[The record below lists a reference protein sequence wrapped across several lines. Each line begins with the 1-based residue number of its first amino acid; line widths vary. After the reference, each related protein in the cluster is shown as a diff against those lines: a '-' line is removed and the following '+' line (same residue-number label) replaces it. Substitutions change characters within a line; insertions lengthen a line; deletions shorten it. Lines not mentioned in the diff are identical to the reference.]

1 MRKGIITGLA
11 TLLVVALLSPLTQAY
26 ELEKLV
32 VVGSRFE
39 ERSVSDSPVPVDVIT
54 EEEIVATGQ
63 TEVGRVIQELI
74 PSFNFSSSTISDGT
88 DALRPAT
95 LRGLGPDQVLVLVN
109 GKRRHKSAL
118 IHVNTSVGRGTAGVD
133 MNTIPISAIKRIEV
147 LREGASAQYGSDAI
161 SGVINIILKDG
172 YDGKI
177 TATAGQLYEGDGE
190 TLVASLNKGFSLGA
204 ESVVN
209 VTLEVRDR
217 KSSNRAG
224 LMGDIQYPNAM
235 CQDNIDNSP
244 IGCLSGA
251 WEYNDVNGNGRRD
264 SEEPYTRRAK
274 SPLTLT
280 DSSVNDP
287 ERDID
292 RNAFRVGDADST
304 HVSFALN
311 MRGPVDFM
319 DGEVY
324 SFFDLSKRENESG
337 GVYRR
342 ANQLDRN
349 PAGSDYPDGFL
360 PLINTSVSDFA
371 FSAGFEGDLTDS
383 VRMDVS
389 YVVGGNNFSFEI
401 TDSHNASWVRCH
413 TGEAEQC
420 LSGVDYTGPIPL
432 SADAGELK
440 LLQHTANLD
449 FTAPFTFGNLAWGG
463 EYRREEYEIVA
474 GERYS
479 YEDYDGPG
487 GRGSP
492 GIQVFPGFKPGNE
505 LSESRDAFSAYA
517 DAEFDV
523 GEMLLLSPAVRYENY
538 SDFGNTF
545 NGKLSARAGLS
556 DSFALRGSAS
566 TGFRAPSMQQI
577 YFNNVSTQFNLNEQ
591 TGEFD
596 AFEVGTF
603 RNDSALARMIG
614 IPELKE
620 ETSRNFSA
628 GFVFSPVPA
637 LTITTDFYYILIDDR
652 IILSG
657 RISEGNEAIP
667 QSVRDSVGAQQGQFF
682 MNAADTSTR
691 GMDVVASYDHSFADA
706 STFKIVFAGTV
717 NETEI
722 TDVNLPLGL
731 PEELFTE
738 QDRSIIE
745 KWQPK
750 DRFSLSGSYSR
761 GFASL
766 LVAVHRYGE
775 YTVVDGGKSQTY
787 GAKYLTDANLSL
799 DMGKV
804 GTFKVGANNLFN
816 VKPDKNEIGQSRG
829 GTIYDHDE
837 SLIVDSQ
844 GVFTYSRRSAPF
856 GFNGG
861 YYYVAYEYSF

>member
-1 MRKGIITGLA
+1 MRKGIISGLTA
-11 TLLVVALLSPLTQAY
+11 LLFAALLSPLAQSY

-32 VVGSRFE
+32 VLGSRFE

-88 DALRPAT
+88 DSLRPAT

-133 MNTIPISAIKRIEV
+133 MNTIPVSAIKRIEV
-147 LREGASAQYGSDAI
+147 LRDGASAQYGSDAI
-161 SGVINIILKDG
+161 SGVINIVLKDG

-177 TATAGQLYEGDGE
+177 TASAGQLYEGDGE
-190 TLVASLNKGFSLGA
+190 TLVASLNKGFSLGG

-224 LMGDIQYPNAM
+224 LMGDIQYRNSECIDADGNTDLCKDLSAPHTLS
-235 CQDNIDNSP
+235 DN
-244 IGCLSGA
+244 
-251 WEYNDVNGNGRRD
+251 
-264 SEEPYTRRAK
+264 
-274 SPLTLT
+274 
-280 DSSVNDP
+280 SVNDP

-292 RNAFRVGDADST
+292 RGVFRVGDADST
-304 HVSFALN
+304 HVSFVAN

-324 SFFDLSKRENESG
+324 SFFDLSVRENQG
-337 GVYRR
+337 GGFYRQNR
-342 ANQLDRN
+342 NGGN
-349 PAGSDYPDGFL
+349 PAGSDFPDGFL
-360 PLINTSVSDFA
+360 PLINTQVNDYA
-371 FSAGFEGDLTDS
+371 FGAGFEGDLTDS
-383 VRMDVS
+383 VKMDVS
-389 YVVGGNNFSFEI
+389 YVVGGNTFAFEI
-401 TDSHNASWVRCH
+401 TDSQNASWVACREKEDKSGCI
-413 TGEAEQC
+413 E
-420 LSGVDYTGPIPL
+420 GVDYTGNAQT

-440 LLQHTANLD
+440 LFQHTVNLD
-449 FTAPFTFGNLAWGG
+449 FTSPFTFGNLAWGG
-463 EYRREEYEIVA
+463 EYRREEYEIAA

-479 YEDYDGPG
+479 YEDYDMPG
-487 GRGSP
+487 GSP
-492 GIQVFPGFKPGNE
+492 GGIQVFNGFKPANE
-505 LSESRDAFSAYA
+505 LSETRDAFAAYA
-517 DAEFDV
+517 ETEFDL

-545 NGKLSARAGLS
+545 NGKLAARAQLA

-577 YFNNVSTQFNLNEQ
+577 YFNNISTQFNQGALR
-591 TGEFD
+591 T
-596 AFEVGTF
+596 VGTY
-603 RNDSALARMIG
+603 RNDSDLAKAIG

-628 GFVFSPVPA
+628 GFVFNPIPA
-637 LTITTDFYYILIDDR
+637 LTITTDFYYITIDDR
-652 IILSG
+652 VILSG
-657 RISEGNEAIP
+657 RIEDEEGIP
-667 QSVRDSVGAQQGQFF
+667 EVVRMALRANDAQGQFF
-682 MNAADTSTR
+682 MNAADTTTR
-691 GMDVVASYDHSFADA
+691 GVDIVASLDHSFADS
-706 STFKIVFAGTV
+706 STLRLVLAGTV

-731 PEELFTE
+731 PAALFTE
-738 QDRSIIE
+738 QDRSIVE
-745 KWQPK
+745 EWQPK
-750 DRFSLSGSYSR
+750 DRFSLSGTYSR
-761 GFASL
+761 GPASIL
-766 LVAVHRYGE
+766 IAVHRYGE
-775 YTVVDGGKSQTY
+775 YTVLDDGERQTY
-787 GAKYLTDANLSL
+787 GAKYLTDASLSV
-799 DMGKV
+799 DIGKL
-804 GTFKVGANNLFN
+804 GTFIIGANNLFD
-816 VKPDKNEIGQSRG
+816 VKPDKNKIGQGRG
-829 GTIYDHDE
+829 GTIYDHDG
-837 SLIVDSQ
+837 SLIVDSP

>member
-1 MRKGIITGLA
+1 MKKGIITGLA
-11 TLLVVALLSPLTQAY
+11 ALLVVALFYPLAQAY

-32 VVGSRFE
+32 VLGSRFQ

-63 TEVGRVIQELI
+63 TEVGRIIQELV

-133 MNTIPISAIKRIEV
+133 MNAIPVSAIKRIEV
-147 LREGASAQYGSDAI
+147 LRDGSSAQYGSDAI
-161 SGVINIILKDG
+161 SGVINIVLKDG

-177 TATAGQLYEGDGE
+177 TAFAGQLYEGDGE
-190 TLVASLNKGFSLGA
+190 TLVASLNKGFSLGG

-224 LMGDIQYPNAM
+224 LMGDIQYRNSM
-235 CQDNIDNSP
+235 CQDDTDNSP
-244 IGCLSGA
+244 IGCLS
-251 WEYNDVNGNGRRD
+251 D
-264 SEEPYTRRAK
+264 RAK

-280 DSSVNDP
+280 EGSVNDP

-292 RNAFRVGDADST
+292 RDVFRVGDAEST
-304 HVSFALN
+304 QVSFVAN

-319 DGEVY
+319 DGEIY
-324 SFFDLSKRENESG
+324 SFFDLSVRENESG
-337 GVYRR
+337 GFYRQNR
-342 ANQLDRN
+342 NGGN

-360 PLINTSVSDFA
+360 PLINTRVNDYA
-371 FSAGFEGDLTDS
+371 FGMGFEGDLTDS
-383 VRMDVS
+383 VKMDLS
-389 YVVGGNNFSFEI
+389 YVVGGNTFAFEI
-401 TDSHNASWVRCH
+401 NDSQNASWVACREKENKSGCI
-413 TGEAEQC
+413 E
-420 LSGVDYTGPIPL
+420 GVDYTGNAQT

-440 LLQHTANLD
+440 LFQHTVNLD
-449 FTAPFTFGNLAWGG
+449 FTSPFTLGNLAWGG
-463 EYRREEYEIVA
+463 EYRKEKYEIAA
-474 GERYS
+474 GENYS
-479 YEDYDGPG
+479 YKDYDMPG
-487 GRGSP
+487 GSP
-492 GIQVFPGFKPGNE
+492 GGIQVFPGFKPSNE
-505 LSESRDAFSAYA
+505 VSETRDAFSAYA

-545 NGKLSARAGLS
+545 NGKLSARAQLA
-556 DSFALRGSAS
+556 DSLALRGSAS

-577 YFNNVSTQFNLNEQ
+577 YFNNTSTQLNQ
-591 TGEFD
+591 GVLRT
-596 AFEVGTF
+596 VGTY
-603 RNDSALARMIG
+603 RNDSDLAKVIG

-628 GFVFSPVPA
+628 GFVFNPIPA
-637 LTITTDFYYILIDDR
+637 LTLTTDFYYITIDDR
-652 IILSG
+652 VILSG
-657 RISEGNEAIP
+657 RIEDEEGIPEA
-667 QSVRDSVGAQQGQFF
+667 VRMALRANDAQGQFF
-682 MNAADTSTR
+682 MNAADTTTK
-691 GMDVVASYDHSFADA
+691 GVDIVASLDHSFADT
-706 STFKIVFAGTV
+706 STLRLVLAGTV

-722 TDVNLPLGL
+722 TDVNLPSGL
-731 PEELFTE
+731 PESLFTN
-738 QDRSIIE
+738 QDRSIVE
-745 KWQPK
+745 EWQPK
-750 DRFSLSGSYSR
+750 DRFSLSGSYSK

-766 LVAVHRYGE
+766 LLAIHRYGE
-775 YTVVDGGKSQTY
+775 YTVTESNGDRQTF
-787 GAKYLTDANLSL
+787 GSKYLTDANLSL
-799 DMGKV
+799 DLGKV
-804 GTFKVGANNLFN
+804 GMLKIGANNLFD
-816 VKPDKNEIGQSRG
+816 VKPDKNKIGQARG
-829 GTIYDHDE
+829 GTIYDQDG
-837 SLIVDSQ
+837 SLIVDSP

>member
-1 MRKGIITGLA
+1 MKKGIITGL
-11 TLLVVALLSPLTQAY
+11 TVLLFAALLSPLAQAF

-32 VVGSRFE
+32 VLGSRFE

-133 MNTIPISAIKRIEV
+133 MNTIPVSAIKRIEV
-147 LREGASAQYGSDAI
+147 LRDGSSAQYGSDAI
-161 SGVINIILKDG
+161 SGVINIVLKDS
-172 YDGKI
+172 YDGKV
-177 TATAGQLYEGDGE
+177 TASVGQLYEGDGE
-190 TLVASLNKGFSLGA
+190 TLVASINKGFSLGG

-209 VTLEVRDR
+209 ATLEVRDR
-217 KSSNRAG
+217 GRSNRAG
-224 LMGDIQYPNAM
+224 ATARTQYP
-235 CQDNIDNSP
+235 
-244 IGCLSGA
+244 
-251 WEYNDVNGNGRRD
+251 D
-264 SEEPYTRRAK
+264 SECVNEDGSTTLCSLDGTR
-274 SPLTLT
+274 TL
-280 DSSVNDP
+280 SNNSINDP
-287 ERDID
+287 ERAFD
-292 RNAFRVGDADST
+292 RNSFRIGDADST
-304 HVSFALN
+304 HVSFVLN

-319 DGEVY
+319 DGEIY
-324 SFFDLSKRENESG
+324 SFFDLSTRENESG
-337 GVYRR
+337 GFYRR
-342 ANQLDRN
+342 ANEPRKN

-360 PLINTSVSDFA
+360 PLINTRINDYA
-371 FSAGFEGDLTDS
+371 FGAGFEGDLTDS
-383 VRMDVS
+383 VKMDAS
-389 YVVGGNNFSFEI
+389 YVVGGNTFSFEI
-401 TDSHNASWVRCH
+401 ADSHNASWIRCH
-413 TGEAEQC
+413 TGEAEAGQC
-420 LSGVDYTGPIPL
+420 SSDVDYTGSIPL

-440 LLQHTANLD
+440 LFQHTVNLD
-449 FTAPFTFGNLAWGG
+449 FTTPFTFGNLAWGG

-479 YEDYDGPG
+479 YEDYDGPEG
-487 GRGSP
+487 AGIG
-492 GIQVFPGFKPGNE
+492 GIQVFTGFKPDNE

-545 NGKLSARAGLS
+545 NGKLSARAALS

-577 YFNNVSTQFNLNEQ
+577 YFNNISTQFNPNDQGVLVASQ
-591 TGEFD
+591 T
-596 AFEVGTF
+596 GTF
-603 RNDSALARMIG
+603 RNDGDVAEALG
-614 IPELKE
+614 VPELKE

-628 GFVFSPVPA
+628 GFVFNPVPA

-652 IILSG
+652 VILSG
-657 RISEGNEAIP
+657 RIGDDKVAAVSQSIKDRLVSAGAEEA
-667 QSVRDSVGAQQGQFF
+667 QFF
-682 MNAADTSTR
+682 MNAADTTTK
-691 GMDVVASYDHSFADA
+691 GVDIVASFDHSFADS
-706 STFKIVFAGTV
+706 STLRLVLAGTI

-738 QDRSIIE
+738 QDRSIVE
-745 KWQPK
+745 EWQPK
-750 DRFSLSGSYSR
+750 DRFSLSGSYSK

-775 YTVVDGGKSQTY
+775 YTVVDGGKQTY
-787 GAKYLTDANLSL
+787 GAKYITDASLSL
-799 DMGKV
+799 DLGKV
-804 GTFKVGANNLFN
+804 GTLKVGANNLFD
-816 VKPDKNEIGQSRG
+816 VKPDKNDLQSRSG
-829 GTIYDHDE
+829 KIYDHDG
-837 SLIVDSQ
+837 SLIVDTP
-844 GVFTYSRRSAPF
+844 GIFTYSRRSAPF

-861 YYYVAYEYSF
+861 YYYMAYEYSF

>member
-1 MRKGIITGLA
+1 MRRGIITGLT

-32 VVGSRFE
+32 VIGSRFQ

-54 EEEIVATGQ
+54 EEEIAATGQ

-133 MNTIPISAIKRIEV
+133 MNAIPLSAIKRIEV
-147 LREGASAQYGSDAI
+147 LRDGASAQYGSDAI
-161 SGVINIILKDG
+161 SGVINIVLKDG

-177 TATAGQLYEGDGE
+177 TASAGQLYEGDGE
-190 TLVASLNKGFSLGA
+190 TLVASINKGFSLGG

-209 VTLEVRDR
+209 ATLEVRDR
-217 KSSNRAG
+217 GRSNRAG
-224 LMGDIQYPNAM
+224 LMGDIQYPDTELVSNPSECEGMEKCYKLAPPSANN
-235 CQDNIDNSP
+235 DNEKERTFP
-244 IGCLSGA
+244 
-251 WEYNDVNGNGRRD
+251 RD
-264 SEEPYTRRAK
+264 Q
-274 SPLTLT
+274 
-280 DSSVNDP
+280 
-287 ERDID
+287 
-292 RNAFRVGDADST
+292 FRIGDADST
-304 HVSFALN
+304 HVSFVLN
-311 MRGPVDFM
+311 MKAPVDLM
-319 DGEVY
+319 DGKIY
-324 SFFDLSKRENESG
+324 SFLDLSTRENEG
-337 GVYRR
+337 GGFYRR
-342 ANQLDRN
+342 ANEPNKN
-349 PAGSDYPDGFL
+349 PEGSAYPDGFL
-360 PLINTSVSDFA
+360 PLIKTRINDYA
-371 FSAGFEGDLTDS
+371 FGAGFEGDLTDS
-383 VRMDVS
+383 VKMDMS
-389 YVVGGNNFSFEI
+389 YVVGGNTFSFEVNN
-401 TDSHNASWVRCH
+401 SNNASWVRCH
-413 TGEAEQC
+413 TGEAEEC
-420 LSGVDYTGPIPL
+420 LSDVDYSGSIPL

-440 LLQHTANLD
+440 LFQHTVNLD
-449 FTAPFTFGNLAWGG
+449 FTTPFTFGNLAWGG

-487 GRGSP
+487 GRGIA
-492 GIQVFPGFKPGNE
+492 GIQVFTGFKPANE
-505 LSESRDAFSAYA
+505 LSETRDAFSAYA
-517 DAEFDV
+517 DAELDV

-545 NGKLSARAGLS
+545 NGKLSARARLA

-577 YFNNVSTQFNLNEQ
+577 YFNNISTQFNKV
-591 TGEFD
+591 GDEFI
-596 AFEVGTF
+596 ASQVGTF
-603 RNDSALARMIG
+603 RNDSDLAKMIG

-628 GFVFSPVPA
+628 GFVFNPFPA

-652 IILSG
+652 VILSG

-667 QSVRDSVGAQQGQFF
+667 QSVRDSVGIQQGQFF
-682 MNAADTSTR
+682 MNAADTTTK
-691 GMDVVASYDHSFADA
+691 GVDIVASLDHSFSDS
-706 STFKIVFAGTV
+706 STLRLVLAGTV

-731 PEELFTE
+731 PEELFTA
-738 QDRSIIE
+738 QDRSIVE
-745 KWQPK
+745 EWQPK
-750 DRFSLSGSYSR
+750 DRFSLSGTYSR
-761 GFASL
+761 GPASV

-775 YTVVDGGKSQTY
+775 YTVLDGGERQTY
-787 GAKYLTDANLSL
+787 GAKYLTDASLSV
-799 DMGKV
+799 DVGKL
-804 GTFKVGANNLFN
+804 GTFKVGANNLFD
-816 VKPDKNEIGQSRG
+816 VRPDKNRDKLNVSRA
-829 GTIYDHDE
+829 GTIYDHDG
-837 SLIVDSQ
+837 SLIVDSP

-861 YYYVAYEYSF
+861 YYYLAYEYSF

>member
-1 MRKGIITGLA
+1 MKKGMVTGLA
-11 TLLVVALLSPLTQAY
+11 ALLVVALFYPLAQAY

-32 VVGSRFE
+32 VLGSRFQ

-63 TEVGRVIQELI
+63 TEVGRVIQELV

-133 MNTIPISAIKRIEV
+133 MNAIPVSAIKRIEV
-147 LREGASAQYGSDAI
+147 LRDGSSAQYGSDAI

-172 YDGKI
+172 YDGKV
-177 TATAGQLYEGDGE
+177 AVSVGQLHEGDGE
-190 TLVASLNKGFSLGA
+190 TVVASVNKGFSLGG

-209 VTLEVRDR
+209 ATLEVRER

-224 LMGDIQYPNAM
+224 VMGDIQYPGTELVQNPSE
-235 CQDNIDNSP
+235 CQGIDNCYKLAAP
-244 IGCLSGA
+244 
-251 WEYNDVNGNGRRD
+251 
-264 SEEPYTRRAK
+264 
-274 SPLTLT
+274 
-280 DSSVNDP
+280 SVNNDNEK
-287 ERDID
+287 ERTFD
-292 RNAFRVGDADST
+292 RERFRIGDADST
-304 HVSFALN
+304 HVSFVLN

-319 DGEVY
+319 NGEVY
-324 SFFDLSKRENESG
+324 SFLDLSTRENEG
-337 GVYRR
+337 GGFYRR
-342 ANQLDRN
+342 ANEPKKT

-360 PLINTSVSDFA
+360 PLIKTRINDYA
-371 FSAGFEGDLTDS
+371 FGAGFEGDLTDS
-383 VRMDVS
+383 VKMDAS
-389 YVVGGNNFSFEI
+389 YVVGGNTFSFDI
-401 TDSHNASWVRCH
+401 NNSHNASWVRCH
-413 TGEAEQC
+413 TGEAEEC
-420 LSGVDYTGPIPL
+420 LSDVDYSGSIPL

-440 LLQHTANLD
+440 LFQHTVNLD
-449 FTAPFTFGNLAWGG
+449 FTAPFMFGNLAWGG
-463 EYRREEYEIVA
+463 EFRREEYEIVA

-487 GRGSP
+487 GRGIA
-492 GIQVFPGFKPGNE
+492 GIQVFTGFKPANE
-505 LSESRDAFSAYA
+505 VSETRDAFSAYA
-517 DAEFDV
+517 DAELDV

-545 NGKLSARAGLS
+545 NGKLSARARLA

-577 YFNNVSTQFNLNEQ
+577 YFNNISTQFNRDEA
-591 TGEFD
+591 TGDFV
-596 AFEVGTF
+596 ASQVGTF
-603 RNDSALARMIG
+603 RNDSDLAKMIG
-614 IPELKE
+614 IPELEE
-620 ETSRNFSA
+620 ETSTNFSA
-628 GFVFSPVPA
+628 GFVFNPLPA

-652 IILSG
+652 VILSG

-682 MNAADTSTR
+682 MNAADTTTK
-691 GMDVVASYDHSFADA
+691 GVDVVASYDHSFADS
-706 STFKIVFAGTV
+706 STLKIVFAGTV

-738 QDRSIIE
+738 QDRSIVE
-745 KWQPK
+745 EWQPK
-750 DRFSLSGSYSR
+750 DRFSLSGSYSK

-775 YTVVDGGKSQTY
+775 YTVVDGEKQTY
-787 GAKYLTDANLSL
+787 GAKYLTDASLSL
-799 DMGKV
+799 DLGRV
-804 GTFKVGANNLFN
+804 GTFKVGANNLFD
-816 VKPDKNEIGQSRG
+816 VKPDKNRDELNASRA
-829 GTIYDHDE
+829 GTIYDHDGF
-837 SLIVDSQ
+837 LIVDSP

>member
-1 MRKGIITGLA
+1 MEMKKGIISGLA
-11 TLLVVALLSPLTQAY
+11 TLLFAALLSPLVQAY

-32 VVGSRFE
+32 VLGSRFE

-63 TEVGRVIQELI
+63 TEVGRIIQELV

-133 MNTIPISAIKRIEV
+133 MNTIPVSAIKRIEV
-147 LREGASAQYGSDAI
+147 LRDGASAQYGSDAI
-161 SGVINIILKDG
+161 SGVINIVLKDG

-177 TATAGQLYEGDGE
+177 TASAGQLYEGDGE
-190 TLVASLNKGFSLGA
+190 TLVASLNKGFSLGG

-209 VTLEVRDR
+209 ATLEVRDR
-217 KSSNRAG
+217 GSSNRAG
-224 LMGDIQYPNAM
+224 AMGDIQYPDSECLAADGSTPPHP
-235 CQDNIDNSP
+235 CGS
-244 IGCLSGA
+244 LSGP
-251 WEYNDVNGNGRRD
+251 R
-264 SEEPYTRRAK
+264 
-274 SPLTLT
+274 TLS

-287 ERDID
+287 ERNID
-292 RNAFRVGDADST
+292 RDAFRIGDADST
-304 HVSFALN
+304 HVSFVLN
-311 MRGPVDFM
+311 MKAPVDLM
-319 DGEVY
+319 DGEIY
-324 SFFDLSKRENESG
+324 SFFDLSTRENESG
-337 GVYRR
+337 GFYRR

-360 PLINTSVSDFA
+360 PLIKTKINDYA
-371 FSAGFEGDLTDS
+371 FGAGFEGDLTDS
-383 VRMDVS
+383 VRMDAS
-389 YVVGGNNFSFEI
+389 YVVGGNTFSFDI
-401 TDSHNASWVRCH
+401 NNSHNASWVRCH
-413 TGEAEQC
+413 TGEAETC
-420 LSGVDYTGPIPL
+420 LSDVDYGGSIPL

-440 LLQHTANLD
+440 LFQHTANLD
-449 FTAPFTFGNLAWGG
+449 FTTPFTFGNLAWGG

-479 YEDYDGPG
+479 YEDYDGPE

-492 GIQVFPGFKPGNE
+492 GIQVFPGFKPSNE
-505 LSESRDAFSAYA
+505 VSETRDAFSAYA

-545 NGKLSARAGLS
+545 NGKLSARAALS
-556 DSFALRGSAS
+556 DSFSLRGSAS

-603 RNDSALARMIG
+603 RNDSELAKAIG

-628 GFVFSPVPA
+628 GFVFSPFPA
-637 LTITTDFYYILIDDR
+637 FTITTDFYYILIDDR

-657 RISEGNEAIP
+657 RISESNEAIP

-682 MNAADTSTR
+682 MNAADTSTK
-691 GMDVVASYDHSFADA
+691 GVDVVASYDYSFADS
-706 STFKIVFAGTV
+706 STLKIVFAGTV

-738 QDRSIIE
+738 QDRSIVE
-745 KWQPK
+745 EWQPK
-750 DRFSLSGSYSR
+750 DRFSLSGSYSK

-775 YTVVDGGKSQTY
+775 YTVVDGGNRQTY

-799 DMGKV
+799 DLGKV
-804 GTFKVGANNLFN
+804 GTFKIGANNLFD

-829 GTIYDHDE
+829 GTIYDHDG
-837 SLIVDSQ
+837 SLIVDSP

>member
-1 MRKGIITGLA
+1 MKKGIITGL
-11 TLLVVALLSPLTQAY
+11 TVLLFAALLSPLAQAF

-32 VVGSRFE
+32 VLGSRFE

-54 EEEIVATGQ
+54 EEEIAATGQ

-133 MNTIPISAIKRIEV
+133 MNTIPVSAIKRIEV
-147 LREGASAQYGSDAI
+147 LRDGASAQYGSDAI
-161 SGVINIILKDG
+161 SGVVNIVLKDG

-177 TATAGQLYEGDGE
+177 TASAGQLYEGDGE
-190 TLVASLNKGFSLGA
+190 TLVASLNKGFSLGG

-224 LMGDIQYPNAM
+224 LMGDIQYRNSM
-235 CQDNIDNSP
+235 CQDNIDSSP
-244 IGCLSGA
+244 TGCLSDG
-251 WEYNDVNGNGRRD
+251 
-264 SEEPYTRRAK
+264 AK

-280 DSSVNDP
+280 DDSVNDP

-292 RNAFRVGDADST
+292 RGVFRVGDADST
-304 HVSFALN
+304 HVSFVAN
-311 MRGPVDFM
+311 MIGPVDFM
-319 DGEVY
+319 DGEIY
-324 SFFDLSKRENESG
+324 SFFDLSVRDNQG
-337 GVYRR
+337 GGFYRQNR
-342 ANQLDRN
+342 NGGN
-349 PAGSDYPDGFL
+349 PAGSDFPDGFL
-360 PLINTSVSDFA
+360 PLINTQVNDYA
-371 FSAGFEGDLTDS
+371 FGAGFEGDLTDS
-383 VRMDVS
+383 VKMDAS
-389 YVVGGNNFSFEI
+389 YVVGGNTFAFEI
-401 TDSHNASWVRCH
+401 TNSQNASWVACREKEDKSGCI
-413 TGEAEQC
+413 E
-420 LSGVDYTGPIPL
+420 GVDYTGDAQT

-440 LLQHTANLD
+440 LFQHTVNLD
-449 FTAPFTFGNLAWGG
+449 FTSPFTFGNLAWGG
-463 EYRREEYEIVA
+463 EYRREEYEIAA

-479 YEDYDGPG
+479 YEDYDMPG
-487 GRGSP
+487 GSP
-492 GIQVFPGFKPGNE
+492 GGIQVFPGFKPSNE
-505 LSESRDAFSAYA
+505 VSETRDAFSAYA

-545 NGKLSARAGLS
+545 NGKLSARAALS

-577 YFNNVSTQFNLNEQ
+577 YFNNTSTQFNQGVLR
-591 TGEFD
+591 T
-596 AFEVGTF
+596 VGTY
-603 RNDSALARMIG
+603 RNDSDLAKAIG
-614 IPELKE
+614 VPELKE

-628 GFVFSPVPA
+628 GFVFNPIPA
-637 LTITTDFYYILIDDR
+637 LTLTTDFYYITIDDR
-652 IILSG
+652 VILSG
-657 RISEGNEAIP
+657 RIEDEEGIPDVIREAL
-667 QSVRDSVGAQQGQFF
+667 RANDAQGQFF
-682 MNAADTSTR
+682 MNAADTTTK
-691 GMDVVASYDHSFADA
+691 GVDIVASFDHSFADS
-706 STFKIVFAGTV
+706 STLRLVLAGTV

-722 TDVNLPLGL
+722 TDVNLPSDL
-731 PEELFTE
+731 PASLFTE
-738 QDRSIIE
+738 QDRSIVE
-745 KWQPK
+745 EWQPK
-750 DRFSLSGSYSR
+750 DRFSLSGSYSK

-775 YTVVDGGKSQTY
+775 YTVLDDGKRQTY
-787 GAKYLTDANLSL
+787 GAKYLTDASFSL
-799 DMGKV
+799 DIGKL
-804 GTFKVGANNLFN
+804 GTFIIGANNLFD
-816 VKPDKNEIGQSRG
+816 VKPDKNKIGQGRG

-837 SLIVDSQ
+837 RLVVDSP

-861 YYYVAYEYSF
+861 YYYLAYEYSF

>member
-1 MRKGIITGLA
+1 MRKGIIAGLA
-11 TLLVVALLSPLTQAY
+11 TLLVAGLLSPLTNAF

-32 VVGSRFE
+32 VLGSRFE

-63 TEVGRVIQELI
+63 TEVGRIIQELI
-74 PSFNFSSSTISDGT
+74 PSFNFSSSSISDGT
-88 DALRPAT
+88 DSLRPAT

-133 MNTIPISAIKRIEV
+133 MNTIPVSAIKRIEV
-147 LREGASAQYGSDAI
+147 LRDGASAQYGSDAI

-177 TATAGQLYEGDGE
+177 TTTAGQLSEGDGE
-190 TLVASLNKGFSLGA
+190 TLVASINKGFSFGG

-209 VTLEVRDR
+209 ATLEVRDR
-217 KSSNRAG
+217 GRSNRAG
-224 LMGDIQYPNAM
+224 VMGDIQYPGTELVPNPSECEGMEKCYKLAPPSANN
-235 CQDNIDNSP
+235 DNEKERTF
-244 IGCLSGA
+244 A
-251 WEYNDVNGNGRRD
+251 RD
-264 SEEPYTRRAK
+264 Q
-274 SPLTLT
+274 
-280 DSSVNDP
+280 
-287 ERDID
+287 
-292 RNAFRVGDADST
+292 FRIGDADST
-304 HVSFALN
+304 HVSFVLN
-311 MRGPVDFM
+311 MRSPVDIM
-319 DGEVY
+319 SGEIY
-324 SFFDLSKRENESG
+324 SFLDLSNRQNESG
-337 GVYRR
+337 GFYRR

-360 PLINTSVSDFA
+360 PLINTSINDYA
-371 FSAGFEGDLTDS
+371 FGAGFEGDLTDS
-383 VRMDVS
+383 VKMDAS
-389 YVVGGNNFSFEI
+389 YVVGGNSFSFEI

-420 LSGVDYTGPIPL
+420 LSDVDYSGSIPL
-432 SADAGELK
+432 SADSGELK
-440 LLQHTANLD
+440 LFQHTVNLD

-463 EYRREEYEIVA
+463 EYRREEYEIEA

-492 GIQVFPGFKPGNE
+492 GIQVFPGFKPSNE
-505 LSESRDAFSAYA
+505 LSEARDAFSAYA
-517 DAEFDV
+517 DAEFDM

-545 NGKLSARAGLS
+545 NGKLSARAALS

-577 YFNNVSTQFNLNEQ
+577 YFNNVSTQFNRNPD

-603 RNDSALARMIG
+603 RNDSDVAEALG
-614 IPELKE
+614 LPELKE

-628 GFVFSPVPA
+628 GFVFNPIPA

-652 IILSG
+652 VILSG
-657 RISEGNEAIP
+657 RIGDDRVAVVSESIKERLRSA
-667 QSVRDSVGAQQGQFF
+667 GAEQAQFF
-682 MNAADTSTR
+682 MNAADTTTR
-691 GMDVVASYDHSFADA
+691 GVDVVASYDHSFSDR

-722 TDVNLPLGL
+722 TDVNLPIDV
-731 PEELFTE
+731 PEELFTA
-738 QDRSIIE
+738 QDRSILE
-745 KWQPK
+745 EWQPK
-750 DRFSLSGSYSR
+750 DRFSLSGSYSKE
-761 GFASL
+761 FVSL

-775 YTVVDGGKSQTY
+775 YTVLDGGERQTY

-799 DMGKV
+799 DLGRV
-804 GTFKVGANNLFN
+804 GTLKVGANNLFD
-816 VKPDKNEIGQSRG
+816 VRPDKNRDELNVSRG
-829 GTIYDHDE
+829 GTIYDHDG
-837 SLIVDSQ
+837 SLIVDSP

>member
-1 MRKGIITGLA
+1 MEMRKGIIAGLA
-11 TLLVVALLSPLTQAY
+11 ILLVAGLLSPLTNAF

-32 VVGSRFE
+32 VLGSRFE

-133 MNTIPISAIKRIEV
+133 MNTIPVSAIKRIEV
-147 LREGASAQYGSDAI
+147 LRDGASAQYGSDAI
-161 SGVINIILKDG
+161 SGVVNIVLKDG

-177 TATAGQLYEGDGE
+177 TATAGQLYEEDGE
-190 TLVASLNKGFSLGA
+190 TLVASLNKGFSLGG

-224 LMGDIQYPNAM
+224 LMGDIQYRNSM
-235 CQDNIDNSP
+235 CQDDIDNSP

-251 WEYNDVNGNGRRD
+251 WEYDDLNGNGRRD

-280 DSSVNDP
+280 DDPVNTR
-287 ERDID
+287 ERNID
-292 RNAFRVGDADST
+292 RDVFRVGDADST
-304 HVSFALN
+304 HVSFVAN
-311 MRGPVDFM
+311 MKSPVGFM

-324 SFFDLSKRENESG
+324 SFFDLSVRENQG
-337 GVYRR
+337 GGFYRQNR
-342 ANQLDRN
+342 NGGN
-349 PAGSDYPDGFL
+349 PAGSDFPDGFL
-360 PLINTSVSDFA
+360 PLINTQVNDYA
-371 FSAGFEGDLTDS
+371 FGAGFEGDLTDS
-383 VRMDVS
+383 VKMDVS
-389 YVVGGNNFSFEI
+389 YVVGGNTFAFEI
-401 TDSHNASWVRCH
+401 TDSQNASWVACREKEDKSGCI
-413 TGEAEQC
+413 Q
-420 LSGVDYTGPIPL
+420 GVDYTGNAQT
-432 SADAGELK
+432 SAEAGELK
-440 LLQHTANLD
+440 LSQHTVNLD

-463 EYRREEYEIVA
+463 EYRREEYEIEA

-479 YEDYDGPG
+479 YEDYDMPG
-487 GRGSP
+487 GSP
-492 GIQVFPGFKPGNE
+492 GGIQVFPGFKPSNE
-505 LSESRDAFSAYA
+505 VSETRDAFGAYA
-517 DAEFDV
+517 ETEFDL

-545 NGKLSARAGLS
+545 NGKLAARAQLA

-577 YFNNVSTQFNLNEQ
+577 YFNNTSTQFNQGVLR
-591 TGEFD
+591 T
-596 AFEVGTF
+596 VGTY
-603 RNDSALARMIG
+603 RNDSDLAKAIG
-614 IPELKE
+614 VPELKE

-628 GFVFSPVPA
+628 GFVFNPLPA
-637 LTITTDFYYILIDDR
+637 LTLTTDFYYITIDDR
-652 IILSG
+652 VILSG
-657 RISEGNEAIP
+657 RIEDEEGIPDVIREAL
-667 QSVRDSVGAQQGQFF
+667 RANDAQGQFF
-682 MNAADTSTR
+682 MNAADTTTK
-691 GMDVVASYDHSFADA
+691 GVDIVASLDHSFADN
-706 STFKIVFAGTV
+706 STLRLVLAGTV

-722 TDVNLPLGL
+722 TDVNLPSDL
-731 PEELFTE
+731 PASLFTE
-738 QDRSIIE
+738 QDRSIVE
-745 KWQPK
+745 EWQPK
-750 DRFSLSGSYSR
+750 DRFSLSGTYSR
-761 GFASL
+761 GPASI

-775 YTVVDGGKSQTY
+775 YTVLDDGERQTY
-787 GAKYLTDANLSL
+787 GAKYLTDASLSL
-799 DMGKV
+799 DIGKL
-804 GTFKVGANNLFN
+804 GTFIIGANNLFD
-816 VKPDKNEIGQSRG
+816 VKPDKNKIGQGRG
-829 GTIYDHDE
+829 GTIYDHDG
-837 SLIVDSQ
+837 SLIVDSP

-861 YYYVAYEYSF
+861 YYYLAYEYSF

>member
-1 MRKGIITGLA
+1 MKKGIITGF
-11 TLLVVALLSPLTQAY
+11 TVLLFAALLSPLAQAF

-32 VVGSRFE
+32 VLGSRFE

-133 MNTIPISAIKRIEV
+133 MNTIPVSAIKRIEV
-147 LREGASAQYGSDAI
+147 LRDGASAQYGSDAI
-161 SGVINIILKDG
+161 SGVVNIVLKDG

-190 TLVASLNKGFSLGA
+190 TLVASINKGFSLGG

-209 VTLEVRDR
+209 VTLQVRDR

-224 LMGDIQYPNAM
+224 LMGDIQYR
-235 CQDNIDNSP
+235 NSECLDANGNTAP
-244 IGCLSGA
+244 CGSLSGP
-251 WEYNDVNGNGRRD
+251 R
-264 SEEPYTRRAK
+264 
-274 SPLTLT
+274 TLS
-280 DSSVNDP
+280 DNSVNDP

-292 RNAFRVGDADST
+292 RDVFRVGDADST
-304 HVSFALN
+304 HVSFVAN

-324 SFFDLSKRENESG
+324 SFFDLSVRDNQG
-337 GVYRR
+337 GGFYRQNR
-342 ANQLDRN
+342 NGGN
-349 PAGSDYPDGFL
+349 PAGSDFPDGFL
-360 PLINTSVSDFA
+360 PLINTQVNDYA
-371 FSAGFEGDLTDS
+371 FGAGFEGDLTDS
-383 VRMDVS
+383 VKMDTS
-389 YVVGGNNFSFEI
+389 YVVGGNTFAFEI
-401 TDSHNASWVRCH
+401 TNSQNASWVACREKGDKSGCI
-413 TGEAEQC
+413 E
-420 LSGVDYTGPIPL
+420 GVDYTGNAQT

-440 LLQHTANLD
+440 LFQHTVNLD
-449 FTAPFTFGNLAWGG
+449 FTSPFTFGNLAWGG
-463 EYRREEYEIVA
+463 EYRREEYEIAA

-479 YEDYDGPG
+479 YEDYDMPG
-487 GRGSP
+487 GSP
-492 GIQVFPGFKPGNE
+492 GGIQVFPGFKPSNE
-505 LSESRDAFSAYA
+505 VSETRDAFSAYA

-545 NGKLSARAGLS
+545 NGKLSARAALS

-577 YFNNVSTQFNLNEQ
+577 YFNNTSTQFNQGVLR
-591 TGEFD
+591 T
-596 AFEVGTF
+596 VGTY
-603 RNDSALARMIG
+603 RNDSDLAKAIG
-614 IPELKE
+614 VPELKE

-628 GFVFSPVPA
+628 GFVFNPIPA
-637 LTITTDFYYILIDDR
+637 LTLTTDFYYITIDDR
-652 IILSG
+652 VILSG
-657 RISEGNEAIP
+657 RIEDEEGIPDVIREALKAN
-667 QSVRDSVGAQQGQFF
+667 DAQGQFF
-682 MNAADTSTR
+682 MNAADTTTK
-691 GMDVVASYDHSFADA
+691 GVDIVASFDHSFADS
-706 STFKIVFAGTV
+706 STLRLVLAGTV

-722 TDVNLPLGL
+722 TDVNLPSDL
-731 PEELFTE
+731 PASLFTE
-738 QDRSIIE
+738 QDRSIVE
-745 KWQPK
+745 EWQPK
-750 DRFSLSGSYSR
+750 DRFSLSGSYSK

-775 YTVVDGGKSQTY
+775 YTVLDDGERQTY
-787 GAKYLTDANLSL
+787 GAKYLTDASLSL
-799 DMGKV
+799 DIGRL
-804 GTFKVGANNLFN
+804 GTFIIGANNLFD
-816 VKPDKNEIGQSRG
+816 VKPDKNKIGQGRG

-837 SLIVDSQ
+837 SLIVDSP

-861 YYYVAYEYSF
+861 YYYLAYEYSF